1 MHQCSLG
8 TSGRKQP
15 NWQAPAV
22 KINAEDRPGA
32 AAVLAYSAALVWPAV
47 HQASPVQPDVR
58 TEAFQWLAAQPKLW
72 KETRRLLQGSNRASL
87 PKAQGPQGAHFDLHD
102 ASARKFSLEV
112 HAAPSA

>member
-32 AAVLAYSAALVWPAV
+32 AAVLAYSAALVWLGV
-47 HQASPVQPDVR
+47 HQAPPVRPDVR
-58 TEAFQWLAAQPKLW
+58 TEAFQLLAAQPKLW

-87 PKAQGPQGAHFDLHD
+87 PKAQRAHFDLHD
-102 ASARKFSLEV
+102 ASARKFPLEV
-112 HAAPSA
+112 NAAPSA